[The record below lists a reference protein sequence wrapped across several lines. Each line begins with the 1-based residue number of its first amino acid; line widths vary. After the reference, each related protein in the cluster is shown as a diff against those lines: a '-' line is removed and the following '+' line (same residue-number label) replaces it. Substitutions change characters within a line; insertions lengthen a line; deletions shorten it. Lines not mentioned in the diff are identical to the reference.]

1 MISLLSTK
9 KLTAS
14 QRELLLN
21 AKAQLVEYNAIA
33 INYLDFEIPVTIE
46 RAIFTSQNAVI
57 AFLNKVNDPEILSTM
72 ICFCVGEKTASLLI
86 EKGIKVVKTAKNSK
100 ELGLYITKSHRK
112 SNFQYFCG
120 MERREEL
127 PALLTNEEVAFLE
140 VKTYQ
145 TELKPRKFDQK
156 WDGILFFSPSA
167 VLSHISKNEIE
178 FIPAFCIGETTAAEA
193 KKYSRN
199 VIVANAT
206 NIESVIAKAVKVL
219 T

>member
-21 AKAQLVEYNAIA
+21 AQVQLVEYNAIA
-33 INYLDFEIPVTIE
+33 INYLDFEMPVTIE
-46 RAIFTSQNAVI
+46 RAIFTSRNAVI

-72 ICFCVGEKTASLLI
+72 TCFCVGEKTASLLI
-86 EKGIKVVKTAKNSK
+86 EKGIKVIKTAKNSK
-100 ELGLYITKSHRK
+100 ELGLYITKNHRK

-127 PALLTNEEVAFLE
+127 PTLLTNEDVAFLE

-167 VLSHISKNEIE
+167 VLSYISKNEIGH
-178 FIPAFCIGETTAAEA
+178 IPTFCIGETTAAEA

-206 NIESVIAKAVKVL
+206 NIESVIAKSVKVL